1 MKYLYNF
8 AISLLGI
15 VLNILANFDQKL
27 SLFVNG
33 RKKTFS
39 RLTSAIKPDDKTIWI
54 HCASLGEFE
63 QGRPLIEKLR
73 QTRPGYKIV
82 LSFYSPSGF
91 EIRKDYEEADIV
103 VYLPIDTPSNAK
115 KFIEHVHPTLAIFV
129 KYEFWPNI
137 LGVLKDHSI
146 ETILVSGIF
155 RADQLFFKPYG
166 GWMKKSLGSFS
177 HFFVQN
183 QRSKGLLETIDI
195 NNVTVSGDT
204 RFDRVAEIL
213 EQNNKLDFLD
223 AFVKKNKTVL
233 VAGSTWEKDE
243 SYLVNFINQNPDNEV
258 QYIIAPH
265 NIKPKE
271 IQKLKRALNCKTSL
285 YTDGALDVDAK
296 VFIADTIGIL
306 TKIYS
311 YADLAYIGGGF
322 DKDGVHNVLE
332 PAVFGIPLIIGP
344 VYEKFEEA
352 KDLVKLGGCL
362 VAQHEEELDTHF
374 KQLIRE
380 QEYRQKLGDITK
392 AYIHKNQGATEIIL
406 GFIKD
411 HLPDNS

>member
-15 VLNILANFDQKL
+15 LLNILAVFDKKI

-33 RKKTFS
+33 RKQTFP

-73 QTRPGYKIV
+73 LKRPGYKIV

-91 EIRKDYEEADIV
+91 EIRKNYEEADVV
-103 VYLPIDTPSNAK
+103 VYLPIDTPANAR
-115 KFIEHVHPTLAIFV
+115 KFIEQVHPELAIFV

-137 LGVLKDHSI
+137 LGVLKNHSI

-155 RADQLFFKPYG
+155 RPDQIFFKPYG
-166 GWMKKSLGSFS
+166 GWMRKSLASFS

-183 QRSKGLLETIDI
+183 QNSKALLESIGI

-204 RFDRVAEIL
+204 RFDRVAQIL
-213 EQNNKLDFLD
+213 EQNNKLGFLD
-223 AFVKKNKTVL
+223 EFVNKNKTVL

-243 SYLVNFINQNPDNEV
+243 SYLVNFINQNPDNDV

-265 NIKPKE
+265 NINPRE
-271 IQKLKRALNCKTSL
+271 IQKLKKALNCKTSL
-285 YTDGALDVDAK
+285 YSDGHLDKDAK
-296 VFIADTIGIL
+296 VFIANTIGML

-332 PAVFGIPLIIGP
+332 PAVFGIPLVIGP

-362 VAQHEEELDTHF
+362 VAHHQEQLDSHFKKLIHEE
-374 KQLIRE
+374 K
-380 QEYRQKLGDITK
+380 YRQKLGNITK
-392 AYIHKNQGATEIIL
+392 AYIHKNRGATEIIL
-406 GFIKD
+406 DYIK
-411 HLPDNS
+411 LQLTDNS

>member
-1 MKYLYNF
+1 M
-8 AISLLGI
+8 
-15 VLNILANFDQKL
+15 
-27 SLFVNG
+27 
-33 RKKTFS
+33 
-39 RLTSAIKPDDKTIWI
+39 
-54 HCASLGEFE
+54 
-63 QGRPLIEKLR
+63 
-73 QTRPGYKIV
+73 
-82 LSFYSPSGF
+82 
-91 EIRKDYEEADIV
+91 
-103 VYLPIDTPSNAK
+103 
-115 KFIEHVHPTLAIFV
+115 
-129 KYEFWPNI
+129 
-137 LGVLKDHSI
+137 
-146 ETILVSGIF
+146 
-155 RADQLFFKPYG
+155 
-166 GWMKKSLGSFS
+166 
-177 HFFVQN
+177 
-183 QRSKGLLETIDI
+183 ETIDI

-243 SYLVNFINQNPDNEV
+243 SYLVDFINQNPDNEV

-265 NIKPKE
+265 NINPKE

-285 YTDGALDVDAK
+285 YTDGALDADAK

-352 KDLVKLGGCL
+352 KDLVNLGGCL
-362 VAQHEEELDTHF
+362 VAQHEEQLNTHF

-380 QEYRQKLGDITK
+380 EEYRQRTWRYYQSL
-392 AYIHKNQGATEIIL
+392 Y
-406 GFIKD
+406 
-411 HLPDNS
+411 P

>member
-15 VLNILANFDQKL
+15 ALNILANFDQKL

-39 RLTSAIKPDDKTIWI
+39 ILTSAIKPDDKTIWI

-73 QTRPGYKIV
+73 RIRPGYKIV

-91 EIRKDYEEADIV
+91 EIRKDYKEADIV
-103 VYLPIDTPSNAK
+103 VYLPIDTPSNAN
-115 KFIEHVHPTLAIFV
+115 KFIEQVHPTLAIFV

-137 LGVLKDHSI
+137 LSVLKDHSI

-155 RADQLFFKPYG
+155 RSDQLFFKPYG
-166 GWMKKSLGSFS
+166 GWMKKSLASFS

-183 QRSKGLLETIDI
+183 QRSRDLLETIGI

-223 AFVKKNKTVL
+223 MFVKKNKPVL

-243 SYLVNFINQNPDNEV
+243 TYLVNFINQNPDNDV

-265 NIKPKE
+265 NINPKE

-285 YTDGALDVDAK
+285 YTDGTLDADTK

-311 YADLAYIGGGF
+311 YADLAYVGGGF

-332 PAVFGIPLIIGP
+332 PAVFGIPLVIGP
-344 VYEKFEEA
+344 IYDKFEEA

-362 VAQHEEELDTHF
+362 VAQDEEQLNTHF
-374 KQLIRE
+374 KQLIQDE
-380 QEYRQKLGDITK
+380 EYRQELGAITK
-392 AYIHKNQGATEIIL
+392 AYIYKNHGATEIIL
-406 GFIKD
+406 DYIKD

>member
-15 VLNILANFDQKL
+15 LLNILAVFDKKL

-33 RKKTFS
+33 RKQTFP
-39 RLTSAIKPDDKTIWI
+39 RLASAIKPDDKTIWI

-63 QGRPLIEKLR
+63 QGRPLIEKLCL
-73 QTRPGYKIV
+73 TRPGYKIV

-91 EIRKDYEEADIV
+91 EIRKNYEKADVV
-103 VYLPIDTPSNAK
+103 VYLPIDTPANAK
-115 KFIEHVHPTLAIFV
+115 KFIELVHPELAIFV

-137 LGVLKDHSI
+137 LGVLKDHSV

-155 RADQLFFKPYG
+155 RPDQIFFKPYG
-166 GWMKKSLGSFS
+166 GWMRKSLASFS
-177 HFFVQN
+177 RFFVQN
-183 QRSKGLLETIDI
+183 QNSMALLESIGI
-195 NNVTVSGDT
+195 KNVTLSGDT
-204 RFDRVAEIL
+204 RFDRVAQIL

-223 AFVKKNKTVL
+223 KFVNKNKIIL

-243 SYLVNFINQNPDNEV
+243 SYLVNFINQNPENDV

-265 NIKPKE
+265 NIIPRE
-271 IQKLKRALNCKTSL
+271 IQKLKKALNCKTSL
-285 YTDGALDVDAK
+285 YSDGSFDKDAK

-311 YADLAYIGGGF
+311 YADLAYVGGGF

-352 KDLVKLGGCL
+352 KDLVQLGGCL
-362 VAQHEEELDTHF
+362 AAHNQEQLDNYL
-374 KQLIRE
+374 KQLIHE
-380 QEYRQKLGDITK
+380 ENLRQKLGNITK

-406 GFIKD
+406 DYIK
-411 HLPDNS
+411 HQLPDNS